1 MIKGRLIKG
10 IGGFYYVD
18 AAGEIFEC
26 KARGIFRQMK
36 VTPLVGDY
44 VEISILDQENKKGVL
59 EKILER
65 KTELIRPTVANVDQ
79 AVIVFAVTQPE
90 PNLLLL
96 DRFLIL
102 AEKEEL
108 DIVICLNKTDLVE
121 EDQHFKKILD
131 IYHTTGYRIL
141 LTNYKNED
149 SIVQLKEVL
158 TNKTNVFA
166 GPSGVGKSTLLN
178 KIHPGLKLETG
189 VISKKTSRGKHT
201 TRHAELIS
209 IGNNSWVVDTPG
221 FSSLSIDFM
230 EAEELPH
237 FFPEFSPYLEE
248 CRFSSCRHIDEPK
261 CGIKEALKTGS
272 ISEERYNNYL
282 QFIEEIRSSRRF

>member
-18 AAGEIFEC
+18 TDKEVFEC

-36 VTPLVGDY
+36 ITPLVGDF
-44 VEISILDQENKKGVL
+44 VEISILDEENKKGVV

-96 DRFLIL
+96 DRFLIQ

-108 DIVICLNKTDLVE
+108 DIVICLNKTDLADE
-121 EDQHFKKILD
+121 ARQYKRILD
-131 IYHTTGYRIL
+131 IYRTTNYRIL
-141 LTNYKNED
+141 LTNYKDEE
-149 SIVQLKEVL
+149 SIQQLREELV
-158 TNKTNVFA
+158 NRTNVFA

-189 VISKKTSRGKHT
+189 DISRKTSRGKHT
-201 TRHAELIS
+201 TRHAELIA

-230 EAEELPH
+230 EVEELTYL
-237 FFPEFSPYLEE
+237 FPEFAPYLEE
-248 CRFSSCRHIDEPK
+248 CRFSSCLHIDEPE
-261 CGIKEALKTGS
+261 CGIKKALISGG
-272 ISEERYNNYL
+272 ISEERYKNYL
-282 QFIEEIRSSRRF
+282 QFVEEIRSSRRF